1 MTTSSGTTDRV
12 PCPVCLH
19 EETFRARLCR
29 RTPCYD
35 DIVTMDFEAPSGDAL
50 PGRGAWACG
59 TCGARLT
66 PYQAGVLLDAALMHV
81 DPHCDSIRGGVH
93 EDARRALRGGRG
105 E

>member
-19 EETFRARLCR
+19 EETLRARLCR

-35 DIVTMDFEAPSGDAL
+35 DMATMRLEPPFTA
-50 PGRGAWACG
+50 GRGVWGCRVCG
-59 TCGARLT
+59 VRLT
-66 PYQAGVLLDAALMHV
+66 PCHAGVLLDAALMHM

-93 EDARRALRGGRG
+93 EDTRRAHRGGRG